1 MRAVVLVRKCIKSN
15 NMDKSDKLL
24 LRLIGMGADKLSEN
38 AMFVIAG
45 VMYLIGFILALML

>member
-1 MRAVVLVRKCIKSN
+1 MVLVRKCIKLN

-38 AMFVIAG
+38 AMFSIAG
-45 VMYLIGFILALML
+45 VMYLIGLILALML